1 MPLYLLAALVAS
13 LIPVGAVAI
22 KKATSSAGTTG
33 AINGSPLFGS
43 DGSLI
48 VPVGRYA
55 QKQPDT
61 LTTLALV
68 AGGFYLAKK
77 MKVV

>member
-1 MPLYLLAALVAS
+1 MPLYLLAALAAS

-22 KKATSSAGTTG
+22 KKVSSGSG
-33 AINGSPLFGS
+33 LNDSPLFAP

-48 VPVGRYA
+48 VPVGRYT
-55 QKQPDT
+55 QKQQPDT
-61 LTTLALV
+61 LTLLALA
-68 AGGFYLAKK
+68 AGGFYLAKQ